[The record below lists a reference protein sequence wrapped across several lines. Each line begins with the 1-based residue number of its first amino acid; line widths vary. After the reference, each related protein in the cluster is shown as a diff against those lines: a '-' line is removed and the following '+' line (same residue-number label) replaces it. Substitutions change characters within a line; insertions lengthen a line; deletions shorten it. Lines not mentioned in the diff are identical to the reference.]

1 MDKADIRALAELNR
15 RFYESNWEDFSATRV
30 AAWSGW
36 LELSRLASERVSRLS
51 VEGLPLRVLDVACGN
66 LRFERFLS
74 GEFPK
79 VGIQTLAI
87 DTCDELVFTQ
97 REMLPANVGVHYEH
111 VDVIDELAGEEPDVL
126 AFGGISFDLAV
137 SFGFMHHVPGSGLR
151 MRLLRLMADALVP
164 DGLLAVSLWRFMDD
178 EQLAERARRTTAEA
192 LGELGDLALEQ
203 GDCILGW
210 NDQSGAYRY
219 CHSFDD
225 AEVDRLSA
233 GISDIVSLAARY
245 RADGRTGALNEYL
258 VFRRA

>member
-1 MDKADIRALAELNR
+1 
-15 RFYESNWEDFSATRV
+15 
-30 AAWSGW
+30 
-36 LELSRLASERVSRLS
+36 
-51 VEGLPLRVLDVACGN
+51 
-66 LRFERFLS
+66 
-74 GEFPK
+74 
-79 VGIQTLAI
+79 
-87 DTCDELVFTQ
+87 
-97 REMLPANVGVHYEH
+97 
-111 VDVIDELAGEEPDVL
+111 
-126 AFGGISFDLAV
+126 
-137 SFGFMHHVPGSGLR
+137 
-151 MRLLRLMADALVP
+151 MRLLRLMADALAS

-192 LGELGDLALEQ
+192 LGELGDIALEQ